1 MGPHFAGGDAGKC
14 DDEMRPRGEERH
26 PWVSRGAATT
36 LGYWGQ
42 FSRGPFDTL
51 ARAGHCP
58 PQAARWASPPIPP
71 PLVGVVPEAGTP
83 VHSACP
89 TGQPLAA
96 RDILGWQMPLLSE
109 AACTWALEMATVPS
123 AEEVAFST
131 RDSCVLPR
139 PRRGRRQ
146 PRQPWLGCFLSQS
159 LGRQSSTPLA
169 RQAGRAAA
177 TEGSSSSGS
186 DSRALG
192 RRSRCGLHTWRAPS
206 GLSVPVSLSPCHQ
219 KWERNGSTEASVAGW
234 VE

>member
-26 PWVSRGAATT
+26 PWVSQGAATT

-123 AEEVAFST
+123 AAEVAFST
-131 RDSCVLPR
+131 RDSCPCWG
-139 PRRGRRQ
+139 PAFSPGHAGAGGSRG
-146 PRQPWLGCFLSQS
+146 S
-159 LGRQSSTPLA
+159 LGSAASSASHSAGRVLRPWPA
-169 RQAGRAAA
+169 RQGARPPPRVVAPQAVTHVLSAAVRGVGF
-177 TEGSSSSGS
+177 TRGGHPVGS
-186 DSRALG
+186 
-192 RRSRCGLHTWRAPS
+192 
-206 GLSVPVSLSPCHQ
+206 VSL
-219 KWERNGSTEASVAGW
+219 
-234 VE
+234 